1 MGGFHA
7 RKNASNK
14 YSKLIGASAL
24 ALVAIIGLGQTL
36 GDDPTPDGNMSDRVN
51 MEASADAH
59 EPAGNKPSE
68 PSAPSAP
75 DLEPSSTPSTTLQST
90 TEPQPPTDTTPT
102 AQPSESAGSGKNNFD
117 KYDDSE
123 QQQTEDTYVLNTSTM
138 KIHRPSCSSVPKI
151 APQNCSTS
159 SESITDLK
167 AQGYSTCGIC
177 FK

>member
-36 GDDPTPDGNMSDRVN
+36 VDDPTPDENMSNRVSI
-51 MEASADAH
+51 EASADAH
-59 EPAGNKPSE
+59 EATRNKP
-68 PSAPSAP
+68 
-75 DLEPSSTPSTTLQST
+75 LEPSSTPSTMSQPT